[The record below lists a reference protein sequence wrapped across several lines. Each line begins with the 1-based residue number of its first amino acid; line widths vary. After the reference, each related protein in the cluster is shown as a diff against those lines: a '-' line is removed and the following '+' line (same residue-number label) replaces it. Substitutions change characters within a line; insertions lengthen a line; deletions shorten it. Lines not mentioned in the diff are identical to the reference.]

1 PYPVDNEV
9 VKSGAPTAADALA
22 LIPFQEILN
31 RQVLQITGLTAPA
44 YDLFI
49 DDQQVGRY
57 SPEQLAAGI
66 DLALNPLTPQYQQAR
81 RVMDLNEQRWN
92 EERKIR
98 HVEWVSARIFDELGL
113 DPKTPEEVDAA
124 LAQWT
129 AGDQHRDYHQRYIDI
144 YRRDIAEVTAF
155 QAQVEQL
162 EQQVQS

>member
-1 PYPVDNEV
+1 IMTWLVLSSQGEAGPASVIAVDAARPAIMPATTAEVSELGAMEGTLLFTAVENAIPYPVDNEV

-66 DLALNPLTPQYQQAR
+66 DL
-81 RVMDLNEQRWN
+81 
-92 EERKIR
+92 
-98 HVEWVSARIFDELGL
+98 
-113 DPKTPEEVDAA
+113 
-124 LAQWT
+124 
-129 AGDQHRDYHQRYIDI
+129 
-144 YRRDIAEVTAF
+144 
-155 QAQVEQL
+155 
-162 EQQVQS
+162 